1 VANVYYSV
9 GQNSTDHSSGG
20 NVSITSGVATF
31 DTAQVAT
38 NLGVGDRL
46 TYGGHIGYLAVK
58 TDTTHWTVV
67 TALGA
72 AVGDH
77 ASTTVDSIGHE
88 YTSLSAAEAGAS
100 DANHINNTSLV
111 TANVIL
117 NIPCY
122 YDSGDDT
129 TVVTVSGYTTGVS
142 NYIKIY
148 TPNNTS
154 TEVNQSQRHA
164 GKTATGV
171 YRRQVGSYE
180 QGIINDQD
188 YTVIQGLI
196 VYGWGSH
203 GINTGSRDNVN
214 VSYNIVYGFSASGGC
229 RGIHAGY
236 STNVKV
242 YNNIVYSCSQGIG
255 LDYSGT
261 GSLVYN
267 NTVVKNTYG
276 FVQNYGVGSYGTLK
290 NNIASN
296 TTSDYYVTGTGS
308 FFSVTYCASDDAT
321 ADDWG
326 GAGNRI
332 DQTFTFVNY
341 AGNDFHLASSD
352 AGAKD
357 YGTDLSSIFTDDI
370 DGETRSGTW
379 DIGADEYVAAGETRN
394 LLASIVGASTTP
406 DVAATIA
413 RALLS
418 NIGGV
423 SSTPDISSIISRA
436 LLANIPGISTTP
448 NISGVI
454 SRELLANLATVS
466 TTPGIS
472 AAIAHSLLATITS
485 ESLTPNVL
493 ATLSRSLLANM
504 QGISLTP
511 EISIT
516 IARALMA
523 NIVAGSYTP
532 DITATMEGIISLIA
546 NISAISTTPD
556 IAAITARALM
566 VSIPAQ
572 SITANIIASIT
583 RNMLANITATSMTP
597 NITAVIENFI
607 SLAAAIAGVTFTPD
621 VVASMARSL
630 SSLIVAQS
638 LTPNIV
644 ATTARSLLANIQG
657 TTITP
662 DDLIVTLVILGAMV
676 DLNIESKTPKRII
689 ESKKVKY
696 LIHDA

>member
-1 VANVYYSV
+1 MANVYYSV

-171 YRRQVGSYE
+171 YRRKAGNYE
-180 QGIINDQD
+180 QGITNDQN

-196 VYGWGSH
+196 VYTTGWGTY
-203 GINTGSRDNVN
+203 GINAGSRDNVN
-214 VSYNIVYGFSASGGC
+214 VSYNIVYGFSLAGSYV
-229 RGIHAGY
+229 GIHAGY

-242 YNNIVYSCSQGIG
+242 YNNIVYSCSLGIG
-255 LDYSGT
+255 LEYSGT

-276 FVQNYGVGSYGTLK
+276 FLQNYGSGSYGTLK

-296 TTSDYYVTGTGS
+296 TTSDYYVNGTGS
-308 FFSVTYCASDDAT
+308 FLSVTYCASDDAT

-332 DQTFTFVNY
+332 DQTFTFANY
-341 AGNDFHLASSD
+341 AGNDFHLDSTD

-357 YGTDLSSIFTDDI
+357 YGVSDPGSGLFSDDI
-370 DGETRSGTW
+370 DGVTRTGTW
-379 DIGADEYVAAGETRN
+379 DIGADEYVAAG
-394 LLASIVGASTTP
+394 
-406 DVAATIA
+406 
-413 RALLS
+413 
-418 NIGGV
+418 GG
-423 SSTPDISSIISRA
+423 
-436 LLANIPGISTTP
+436 L
-448 NISGVI
+448 
-454 SRELLANLATVS
+454 
-466 TTPGIS
+466 
-472 AAIAHSLLATITS
+472 
-485 ESLTPNVL
+485 
-493 ATLSRSLLANM
+493 
-504 QGISLTP
+504 
-511 EISIT
+511 
-516 IARALMA
+516 
-523 NIVAGSYTP
+523 
-532 DITATMEGIISLIA
+532 
-546 NISAISTTPD
+546 
-556 IAAITARALM
+556 
-566 VSIPAQ
+566 SIPVAMADYRQ
-572 SITANIIASIT
+572 M
-583 RNMLANITATSMTP
+583 RN
-597 NITAVIENFI
+597 
-607 SLAAAIAGVTFTPD
+607 
-621 VVASMARSL
+621 
-630 SSLIVAQS
+630 
-638 LTPNIV
+638 
-644 ATTARSLLANIQG
+644 
-657 TTITP
+657 
-662 DDLIVTLVILGAMV
+662 
-676 DLNIESKTPKRII
+676 
-689 ESKKVKY
+689 
-696 LIHDA
+696 